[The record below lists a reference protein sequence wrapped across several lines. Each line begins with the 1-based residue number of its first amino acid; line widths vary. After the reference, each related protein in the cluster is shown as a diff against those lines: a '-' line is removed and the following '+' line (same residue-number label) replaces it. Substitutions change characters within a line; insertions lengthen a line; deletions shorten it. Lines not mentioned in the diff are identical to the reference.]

1 MRLSLC
7 HTRPE
12 KSNQWERA
20 GTDAFLQSGLR
31 PDEGLGFP
39 SFESRFS
46 ESATI
51 ERKVKLEAA
60 KGRNGADQSLF
71 VRTEATGPAQSNF
84 IQDVNSELN
93 PNFPRTK

>member
-1 MRLSLC
+1 MPECKDLYMRLSLC

-12 KSNQWERA
+12 KSNQCERA

-31 PDEGLGFP
+31 PDEGSGFP

-51 ERKVKLEAA
+51 EHKVKLEAA
-60 KGRNGADQSLF
+60 KGRNGADRSLF
-71 VRTEATGPAQSNF
+71 VRTEATRPA
-84 IQDVNSELN
+84 
-93 PNFPRTK
+93 